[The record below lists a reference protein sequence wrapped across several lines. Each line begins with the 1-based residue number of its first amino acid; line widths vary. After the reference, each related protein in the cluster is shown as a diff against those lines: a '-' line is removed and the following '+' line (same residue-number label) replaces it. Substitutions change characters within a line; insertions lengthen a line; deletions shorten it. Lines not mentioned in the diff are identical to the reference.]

1 MSRGLRTRNCE
12 LQTPL
17 TRMFAYVIRG
27 KFASGFF
34 TETPLA
40 LDGGA
45 HP

>member
-1 MSRGLRTRNCE
+1 
-12 LQTPL
+12 
-17 TRMFAYVIRG
+17 MFAYVIRG